1 MKKNTNLYIY
11 GILLLVVAIVDAIT
25 LIISASTG
33 EIAMIV
39 HEKEFVEK
47 LANLVIIG
55 VVACISISVLI
66 NAYLGIKGIKEATK
80 PSGGKLHIIIAR
92 IICIINYLMA
102 LVVVLALFKSD
113 SMWND
118 ICTLCSC
125 LVDASIMFFYAS
137 ECKKVNKSLKK

>member
-1 MKKNTNLYIY
+1 MKKNTTLYIY

-25 LIISASTG
+25 LIISAATG

-66 NAYLGIKGIKEATK
+66 NAYLVIKFIK
-80 PSGGKLHIIIAR
+80 
-92 IICIINYLMA
+92 
-102 LVVVLALFKSD
+102 
-113 SMWND
+113 
-118 ICTLCSC
+118 
-125 LVDASIMFFYAS
+125 
-137 ECKKVNKSLKK
+137 